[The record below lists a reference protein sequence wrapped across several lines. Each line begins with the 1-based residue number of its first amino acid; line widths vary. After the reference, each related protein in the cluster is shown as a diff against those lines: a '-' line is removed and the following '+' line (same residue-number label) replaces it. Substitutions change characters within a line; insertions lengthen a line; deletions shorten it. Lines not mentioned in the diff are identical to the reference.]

1 VETSKPYNPLAKANL
16 GRSIAQKLLEQ
27 PLSPLPPERFAGAGV
42 YALYYAG
49 DFPAYRRISLK
60 HAGVQPEIP
69 IYVGKAIATGGR
81 KGNVDPDETTGT
93 YLYSRLRSHVL
104 SIKRV
109 ENLELADFRC
119 RYLVV
124 DEVFIGLGE
133 RLAICEFRP
142 VWNVMIDGFGNNKP
156 GKGRDNTERPRWDT
170 LHPGRQWATALR
182 PRAESQEQLIAS
194 VDDFLLRLLEHKV
207 SELELNMMADREVSD
222 EELDDAESN
231 DKD

>member
-1 VETSKPYNPLAKANL
+1 MDSKPYNPLAKANL

-27 PLSPLPPERFAGAGV
+27 PLSPLPPDRFAGAGV

-60 HAGVQPEIP
+60 HTGGLPEIP

-81 KGNVDPDETTGT
+81 KGNVDPDESTGR
-93 YLYSRLRSHVL
+93 YLYARLRSHVL
-104 SIKRV
+104 SIKRA
-109 ENLELADFRC
+109 ENLELGDFRC

-133 RLAICEFRP
+133 RLAIYEFRP

-156 GKGRDNTERPRWDT
+156 GKGRDNMERPRWDT

-182 PRAESQEQLIAS
+182 SREETQEQLIAI
-194 VDDFLLRLLEHKV
+194 VDEFLLRLLEHKV
-207 SELELNMMADREVSD
+207 SEAELNKLM
-222 EELDDAESN
+222 AESVTSEEIIDDPEADDN
-231 DKD
+231 D